1 MGKEDTDPHLV
12 PNPIF
17 LNSPPFGLLVD
28 STDQHPE
35 CISNQFCLFPLPLF
49 RFKPPASLVQMV
61 STAYLSSPF
70 SFLPPH
76 NPFPLELLR
85 SCHSPTLNASAASYS
100 SLTMIQT
107 SCEALHSRSAVSPFQ
122 IMPSSPDTRAS
133 SLSLQEGEPSANS
146 EHCVCHSSWSHSRCS
161 AHRGAW
167 KLLNI
172 C

>member
-1 MGKEDTDPHLV
+1 MHFRSVLFISTATLQVQAASTSCPDGFNCLPLL
-12 PNPIF
+12 PIF
-17 LNSPPFGLLVD
+17 IFATTQS
-28 STDQHPE
+28 
-35 CISNQFCLFPLPLF
+35 ISSRTTQIMSFPHS
-49 RFKPPASLVQMV
+49 KC
-61 STAYLSSPF
+61 F
-70 SFLPPH
+70 SG
-76 NPFPLELLR
+76 
-85 SCHSPTLNASAASYS
+85 SYS
-100 SLTMIQT
+100 SLTAIQT
-107 SCEALHSRSAVSPFQ
+107 SCEALHSHSAVSPFQ